1 VLGGA
6 LAIVLV
12 AVLLGTAT
20 VLLLFPGAHG
30 PYGEPE
36 GGTHASG
43 QEGDLPEDTSAFR
56 GVNWADPRDNYA
68 SDELVLSGLTSDMT
82 PQEVT
87 DASTTILTGFED
99 LLGANTV
106 RIPINP
112 ATVTDPWWESYRAT
126 IDTARAQGMTVILS
140 YWEADDQKDG
150 FIDDE
155 DAYNAMWDTVIETY
169 AEDEG
174 VYVEPMNEPFGYS
187 PEDWVTTATR
197 FVQTY
202 EEDIP
207 RSRIIVSG
215 SGYNDDVTVVGAAP
229 DLEGTLLSL
238 HFYGFWNDH
247 TSYDAWYEDLQP
259 RIGEYGPR
267 TLISEAGSPMSVGLN
282 YWGALTDTAREQDMG
297 IVYWPGLRTGD
308 SYSMTRQGDDGSLEV
323 SSETGLAL
331 LRWGWGL
338 EDTKPQD
345 TEPAAPA
352 GEPITLQAD
361 GRCLEVSGEASDPGS
376 AVGLWECSGGVHQ
389 SWDLRDDGT
398 VHIYDDM
405 CLARK
410 DADGTLRP
418 MIEACT
424 GAEGQQWDLFE
435 DGSLATADDPA
446 LTLRVG
452 TDTDGGEVLVVSDA
466 GEEAHWAVG

>member
-282 YWGALTDTAREQDMG
+282 YANPEGNVSTSYWGALTDTAREQDMG

-323 SSETGLAL
+323 SSETGHRA
-331 LRWGWGL
+331 RRARRGT
-338 EDTKPQD
+338 DH
-345 TEPAAPA
+345 PA
-352 GEPITLQAD
+352 GRWALPRGQ
-361 GRCLEVSGEASDPGS
+361 R
-376 AVGLWECSGGVHQ
+376 GGVRSRIRRGPLGVQRRRAPELGPPRRRYRPH
-389 SWDLRDDGT
+389 LRRH
-398 VHIYDDM
+398 VP
-405 CLARK
+405 R
-410 DADGTLRP
+410 
-418 MIEACT
+418 
-424 GAEGQQWDLFE
+424 AEGCRWHAPPD
-435 DGSLATADDPA
+435 DRSLYRGGGPTVGP
-446 LTLRVG
+446 LRG
-452 TDTDGGEVLVVSDA
+452 RFTRHGR
-466 GEEAHWAVG
+466 